1 MIPRSHNLP
10 RLNHDELEILH
21 RPITSKETKSV
32 IKNLSN
38 KKSSGPDGIV
48 GEFYQTIKEE
58 LPLILLKL
66 FQKIDR
72 REHFQAQS
80 TRPVLVWYQSQRKK
94 LREKKITDKYP
105 WWPSTKYEQPEFN
118 SIFRGLHTLTR
129 EILFLE
135 HQNDLTY
142 ENQLV

>member
-80 TRPVLVWYQSQRKK
+80 TRPALVWYQSQRKK
-94 LREKKITDKYP
+94 LPEKKITDKYP
-105 WWPSTKYEQPEFN
+105 WWNRYKNPQHNTSQPNST
-118 SIFRGLHTLTR
+118 
-129 EILFLE
+129 
-135 HQNDLTY
+135 TY
-142 ENQLV
+142 

>member
-10 RLNHDELEILH
+10 RLNHDEPEILH

-80 TRPVLVWYQSQRKK
+80 TRPALV
-94 LREKKITDKYP
+94 
-105 WWPSTKYEQPEFN
+105 
-118 SIFRGLHTLTR
+118 
-129 EILFLE
+129 
-135 HQNDLTY
+135 
-142 ENQLV
+142 